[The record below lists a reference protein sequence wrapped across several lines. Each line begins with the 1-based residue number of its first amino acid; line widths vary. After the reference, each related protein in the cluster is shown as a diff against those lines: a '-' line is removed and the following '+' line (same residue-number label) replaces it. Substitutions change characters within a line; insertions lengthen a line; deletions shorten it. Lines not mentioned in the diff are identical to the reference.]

1 MSLLAST
8 HTMIET
14 KRVQV
19 QDSNM
24 FDNTQGKQSRITQS
38 STCPEIV
45 IDEEKGSDVPV
56 YTETVLS
63 NSMDSESQKS
73 DILEEEYILEDLNEE
88 ELGEQDVS
96 RRLSIQ
102 VLAQNLEDKTQI
114 LQMLL
119 HCADLANP
127 TKDFKTYKMWTDKV
141 MEEFWN
147 QGDLEKKLGL
157 SVQAMFDKEKA
168 DVVSTEFSKIY

>member
-1 MSLLAST
+1 MIFGVFESGKLRLRCLKGILKLALLTILQRKNHALFFCVCVIEALRLHYEKNQKVT
-8 HTMIET
+8 HRT
-14 KRVQV
+14 
-19 QDSNM
+19 
-24 FDNTQGKQSRITQS
+24 IT
-38 STCPEIV
+38 
-45 IDEEKGSDVPV
+45 
-56 YTETVLS
+56 
-63 NSMDSESQKS
+63 
-73 DILEEEYILEDLNEE
+73 EEYILEDLNEE